1 MKIIFLFLYFGAQA
15 QNLIKTFPA
24 QFSSYGW
31 IIWDAAGDNLLY
43 YTQGKKNQC
52 SLIDG
57 QCSVGSSPL
66 IPYPHN
72 LAMNSVLS
80 CAVDPTSKKFNKV
93 NFADGT
99 VSTITVQ
106 LSAGYNEIAVTE
118 KNFYIYL
125 NNSLRVY
132 GNNWKGTSLPTFIT
146 SMNDQSTV

>member
-1 MKIIFLFLYFGAQA
+1 
-15 QNLIKTFPA
+15 
-24 QFSSYGW
+24 
-31 IIWDAAGDNLLY
+31 
-43 YTQGKKNQC
+43 
-52 SLIDG
+52 
-57 QCSVGSSPL
+57 
-66 IPYPHN
+66 
-72 LAMNSVLS
+72 LS